1 MPFPPLEA
9 AGMGAGQPS
18 VVWRIMAGLLGEIVS
33 CGSSSL
39 SKCFLGTVEAR
50 RHPRHPSFIQ

>member
-18 VVWRIMAGLLGEIVS
+18 VVWRIMAGLLGEILSVI
-33 CGSSSL
+33 SSL